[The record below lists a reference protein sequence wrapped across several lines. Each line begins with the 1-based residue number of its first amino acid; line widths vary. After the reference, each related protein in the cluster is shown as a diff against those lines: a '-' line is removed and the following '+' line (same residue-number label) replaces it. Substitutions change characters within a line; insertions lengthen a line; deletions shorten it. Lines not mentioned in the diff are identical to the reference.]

1 MTRNRR
7 SKTLMLRNFAA
18 LIIMTGLTA
27 SVFVSPGYAGTS
39 DSSSH
44 AAGAKLFSD
53 NCETCHGKDGTGD
66 TSSGKLLGAAN
77 LTSAKIQ
84 DQSNARLAHVIS
96 EGKGQMPP
104 FKSILTHQQVQDVL
118 KYVREFGKKK
128 TSQK

>member
-1 MTRNRR
+1 MTKNRR
-7 SKTLMLRNFAA
+7 GRNLIFRNCATL
-18 LIIMTGLTA
+18 LIVMGLSA
-27 SVFVSPGYAGTS
+27 SVFVAPGYAGTS
-39 DSSSH
+39 GTSAQD
-44 AAGAKLFSD
+44 AGAKVFSD

-104 FKSILTHQQVQDVL
+104 FKSILTHQQIQDVL

-128 TSQK
+128 VSQK